1 MMSGVFRYGAACE
14 GARRNTELSQHVTFR
29 FSGLDVTLTYLH
41 LRAMSFLIVRRF
53 SVATLALSAV
63 TACGEAD
70 DSPSTDP
77 TSSTVSPSPV
87 APTGPL
93 SPTTPSVG
101 PTGPSVAPTGPNI
114 GPTGPSGPSV
124 APTGPSGPNVPPP
137 VGPTPTGISYAAEIE
152 PIFLASCSPGC
163 HQPAGL
169 GGPDGSASSPP
180 SVLDLSQ
187 GVGYAQLT
195 TTTSL
200 QTQGPFVAAT
210 LAESYLWDKL
220 SNPTPAVG
228 LRMPFGTALTPAQ
241 QAKVQEWIEG
251 GAQP

>member
-1 MMSGVFRYGAACE
+1 MRRGWAQPHTSFYGSLPPRRSQPRRPLITTARRVTHLVHHSRRFASRVLSRARERLSRPKGISRSSVIHLPTREPRCRVARIATQVCHVDGQVYMMSGVFRYGAACE
-14 GARRNTELSQHVTFR
+14 GARRNTELSQHFTFR

-101 PTGPSVAPTGPNI
+101 PTGPSVAPTGPSI
-114 GPTGPSGPSV
+114 GDRKSV
-124 APTGPSGPNVPPP
+124 V
-137 VGPTPTGISYAAEIE
+137 
-152 PIFLASCSPGC
+152 
-163 HQPAGL
+163 
-169 GGPDGSASSPP
+169 
-180 SVLDLSQ
+180 
-187 GVGYAQLT
+187 
-195 TTTSL
+195 
-200 QTQGPFVAAT
+200 
-210 LAESYLWDKL
+210 
-220 SNPTPAVG
+220 
-228 LRMPFGTALTPAQ
+228 
-241 QAKVQEWIEG
+241 
-251 GAQP
+251 